1 MFDQNTNN
9 VTGLKPHVLE
19 AALSYMGVLVLV
31 PIISGATNHP
41 FVKFHAK
48 QGLVLLVGEIVAIAA
63 AYWVSYIGGILFLL
77 MLLASIAGLFS
88 SLREEKWFIPGIGN
102 LANLFTI

>member
-1 MFDQNTNN
+1 MANDNN
-9 VTGLKPHVLE
+9 ITGLKPYVLE

-31 PIISGATNHP
+31 PIVSGATNHP

-48 QGLVLLVGEIVAIAA
+48 QGLVLLIGEVIAILA
-63 AYWVSYIGGILFLL
+63 AYWVSYVGGILFLL

-88 SLREEKWFIPGIGN
+88 SLHEEKWFIPGIGN
-102 LANLFTI
+102 LANLFTL